1 MEQAGGGTS
10 FKIWGVDNVVYGPV
24 ELPTLISW
32 VKDERVTAKTW
43 VFSEKDDC
51 WLEGG
56 TGPELRMFFSP
67 KAEAA
72 AAQPASD
79 AVGGLKP
86 GSLRRIKIFAD
97 LTDDQLTRFLQF
109 MEIQR
114 VRQWTEVVKQ
124 GEHGDAMYLV
134 LEGELR
140 VRLMIAG
147 KESIIVTLN
156 AGEFFDEISLFDHG
170 PRSADVIA
178 NQDATLLN

>member
-51 WLEGG
+51 WQKAA
-56 TGPELRMFFSP
+56 TAPELRMFFSP
-67 KAEAA
+67 KAELA
-72 AAQPASD
+72 AAQPGSD
-79 AVGGLKP
+79 AVDGLKP
-86 GSLRRIKIFAD
+86 GSLRRVKIFAD
-97 LTDDQLTRFLQF
+97 LTDEQLTRFLQS

-124 GEHGDAMYLV
+124 GAHGDAMYLV

-140 VRLMIAG
+140 VRLMIAV
-147 KESIIVTLN
+147 KETILVRRN
-156 AGEFFDEISLFDHG
+156 AGEFFGEICLFDHS
-170 PRSADVIA
+170 PRSAV
-178 NQDATLLN
+178 